1 MNCFGRGSR
10 RHSTST
16 SDVQRH
22 LWRKSGIDSNPEVV
36 RRATPPE
43 EAGPRPT
50 GTQISISDPG
60 FHAGQSSRPDFSYL
74 HKKKSFELREFT
86 HAELKAAT
94 RNFAQQN
101 LIGEGGFGQVYKGV
115 IRQKSKFHNGEEQ
128 KVDVAVKQLNK
139 NGAQVSNPPW
149 IITCLNYC
157 VNFGAKVI
165 QRVSVDTNRRRTSS
179 YF

>member
-1 MNCFGRGSR
+1 MNCFGRGR

-36 RRATPPE
+36 RRA
-43 EAGPRPT
+43 
-50 GTQISISDPG
+50 GTQVSISDPG

-139 NGAQVSNPPW
+139 NGAQVIKQPTW

-157 VNFGAKVI
+157 VISGPK
-165 QRVSVDTNRRRTSS
+165 
-179 YF
+179 

>member
-1 MNCFGRGSR
+1 MNCFGRGR
-10 RHSTST
+10 RHSTSS
-16 SDVQRH
+16 SDAHRH

-36 RRATPPE
+36 RRTSPPE
-43 EAGPRPT
+43 AAGPRPVT
-50 GTQISISDPG
+50 HISISDPG
-60 FHAGQSSRPDFSYL
+60 FHAGQTSRTDFSYL

-115 IRQKSKFHNGEEQ
+115 IKQKSKFHNGEDQ

-139 NGAQVSNPPW
+139 NGAQVSNPPG
-149 IITCLNYC
+149 L
-157 VNFGAKVI
+157 
-165 QRVSVDTNRRRTSS
+165 
-179 YF
+179 